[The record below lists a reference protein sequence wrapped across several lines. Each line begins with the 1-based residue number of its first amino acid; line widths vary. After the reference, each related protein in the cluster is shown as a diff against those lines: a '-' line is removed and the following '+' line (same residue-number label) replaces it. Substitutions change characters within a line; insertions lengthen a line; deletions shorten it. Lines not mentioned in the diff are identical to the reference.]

1 MRNSVYIS
9 LIILLFCSLIL
20 STYADTEKEKK
31 DHALKVERG
40 QILTVEH
47 GCVFCHSPKVTEED
61 DLIPD
66 PDKLFSGHPS
76 DKKLPDIPAD
86 IIGYDKWFGLY
97 TTGFTAWGGP
107 WGISYAANITPHKE
121 NGIGKWSEKDFINVI
136 RLGIHSS
143 FKRTL
148 MPPMPWNEINRLS
161 DEDLGAI
168 FVYLQTVKPIDNK
181 VPESVPMKSTEDM
194 ASY

>member
-1 MRNSVYIS
+1 MRNLLYIS
-9 LIILLFCSLIL
+9 LGVFLFCFLVF
-20 STYADTEKEKK
+20 STYADTDKDKK
-31 DHALKVERG
+31 DNVLKVEKG

-76 DKKLPDIPAD
+76 DKKLPDIPSD

-121 NGIGKWSEKDFINVI
+121 TGIGKWSEKDFINVI

-161 DEDLGAI
+161 DDDLEAI
-168 FVYLQTVKPIDNK
+168 FKYLQTVKPIDNK
-181 VPESVPMKSTEDM
+181 VPDSVPMRSTEDI
-194 ASY
+194 ATN